1 MEKYYT
7 PEIEEFC
14 IGFEFEYRPRL
25 QNGIMAYVHRDFEY
39 DKEWYTTT
47 FGKELN
53 EKDFIK
59 WLYERNEQPTTLTE
73 VKEFLQGDAIRVK
86 YLDTADIESLGF
98 KRAAANNFTNYEYKI
113 IRYGRQVGI
122 AREDSGLYCFLGTIK
137 NKSEFKRVL
146 TQIGVM

>member
-7 PEIEEFC
+7 PEIEEFY

-25 QNGIMAYVHRDFEY
+25 QNGIIAQIHKDFEY
-39 DKEWYTTT
+39 GNKWLTTT
-47 FGKELN
+47 FNNKLR

-59 WLYERNEQPTTLTE
+59 WLYEEAGQPVTLRGVE
-73 VKEFLQGDAIRVK
+73 EFLQGDAIRVK
-86 YLDTADIESLGF
+86 YLDAEDIESLGF
-98 KRAAANNFTNYEYKI
+98 KRAPANSFTNNEYKI
-113 IRYGRQVGI
+113 IRNGRQVGI

-137 NKSEFKRVL
+137 NKSEFKRIL